1 MVVGG
6 GGDGVGSGGGD
17 SWKTLSDQSL
27 FNDLAWYEDHIH
39 LRFHLADDSELRPP
53 PAAHFLLPKLV
64 LVNRLFLWHRSS
76 ADVLLG

>member
-1 MVVGG
+1 MGG

-17 SWKTLSDQSL
+17 SWKKLSDQSL
-27 FNDLAWYEDHIH
+27 LDDLARSKAQIH
-39 LRFHLADDSELRPP
+39 LHFHLADDSELRLP

-76 ADVLLG
+76 ANALLG